1 MPGCFLTNLCRS
13 TNWSKWDKNR
23 HQKGPKHKRH
33 SWVIKLVFLPKQVSQ
48 KHIFD
53 ISYTLGVIH
62 RPKMCKIGPKRR
74 SKVRNSIVWSQWN
87 FKVSKIHSWVVK
99 LVCYLTLSTT
109 RSDFVFQTLLYFDP
123 CKSLEPLWLKV
134 YFLLTLLGSKPVLL
148 HNYESWKLWIPVWLH
163 DMRFY
168 FLDLSLLFAGHCMA
182 PIV

>member
-1 MPGCFLTNLCRS
+1 MGEKKICHHSFLHLLYFQGLKNEIFLKKPLKLRFLCHFLLVDLILPLALAEIRKNVTQTVLQTVCKVGCNRRICNEYSMPGCFLTNLCRS

-74 SKVRNSIVWSQWN
+74 SKVRNSIV
-87 FKVSKIHSWVVK
+87 
-99 LVCYLTLSTT
+99 
-109 RSDFVFQTLLYFDP
+109 
-123 CKSLEPLWLKV
+123 
-134 YFLLTLLGSKPVLL
+134 
-148 HNYESWKLWIPVWLH
+148 
-163 DMRFY
+163 
-168 FLDLSLLFAGHCMA
+168 
-182 PIV
+182 